1 MRVPSYQIGDMKSS
15 CRFSAPQRFEH
26 RWLLRCST
34 RRRLCYPSSGWSFCR
49 KNLGLC
55 ANRESVHHVRIEQ
68 QTLCSILHTSPQCKL
83 YFYSKRR
90 WCRFFKH
97 PRATFTNT
105 PSHHPPPHLIAPNP
119 AHPQSGRTLNSVPSP
134 AAPSRPL
141 LSSSP
146 TTISL
151 RAATVARGTL
161 PARLHHHAEADL
173 QSPGCIVASRDAQP
187 AADLFP
193 DATPPALLAAARTEP
208 SRARAPTVVVC
219 QFRLVARVWRGDV
232 LPVVTDT
239 TSLGSSPDW
248 RICSR
253 LASSLCPRCSRPS
266 SSRDR

>member
-1 MRVPSYQIGDMKSS
+1 LLDTSSSVLPFQRLVILQKKPWTLRKSRISPPRSDRTANALFHFAHEPSM
-15 CRFSAPQRFEH
+15 
-26 RWLLRCST
+26 
-34 RRRLCYPSSGWSFCR
+34 
-49 KNLGLC
+49 
-55 ANRESVHHVRIEQ
+55 
-68 QTLCSILHTSPQCKL
+68 QTLFLLKEEMVS
-83 YFYSKRR
+83 
-90 WCRFFKH
+90 FFQT
-97 PRATFTNT
+97 P
-105 PSHHPPPHLIAPNP
+105 PSHFYEHPLPPPSPPPHLIAPNP